1 MIKNKRAQEEM
12 VGFALIIIIVSVILL
27 VFLGFFLTRPN
38 TQSVQS
44 YEAENFVQSMLQSS
58 TQCQDFYGYLSVQD
72 LISLCSSEALCSDD
86 EDSCAVLSSTLTG
99 ILNHSWAVGQ
109 GGAIKGYVLNI
120 TSSNGEIAT
129 ITSGKITSNSEGTS
143 QTLPSKNSV
152 SMEVLFNA
160 YY

>member
-38 TQSVQS
+38 TQNVQS
-44 YEAENFVQSMLQSS
+44 YEVENFVHSMLQSS
-58 TQCQDFYGYLSVQD
+58 TQCQDFYGYISVQD
-72 LISLCSSEALCSDD
+72 LISMCSSEALCSDD

-99 ILNHSWAVGQ
+99 ILNNSWAIEQ
-109 GGAIKGYVLNI
+109 GSKYKGYVLNI
-120 TSSNGEIAT
+120 TSSNGEVSV
-129 ITSGKITSNSEGTS
+129 ITAGNITSNSEGTS
-143 QTLPSKNSV
+143 QELPSKEGV
-152 SMEVLFNA
+152 SMGLLFNV

>member
-12 VGFALIIIIVSVILL
+12 VGFALIIIIVAVILL

-44 YEAENFVQSMLQSS
+44 YETENFVQSMLQTS

-72 LISLCSSEALCSDD
+72 LIYLCSSQALCSDD

-99 ILNHSWAVGQ
+99 ILNKSWTVGQ
-109 GGAIKGYVLNI
+109 GSAIKGYVLNI
-120 TSSNGEIAT
+120 TSSNGEISS
-129 ITSGKITSNSEGTS
+129 ITLGNITSNSEGTS
-143 QTLPSKNSV
+143 QGLPSKNGVSV
-152 SMEVLFNA
+152 DIMFNA